1 MDTGP
6 CRSDAA
12 TCYLRYV
19 VSSRADVPATHTVDC
34 LGVPVAQTNVASMT
48 SWVFEAASERSAR
61 TVFFANAHTL
71 NVASR
76 DGEFRHILQTSDLV
90 LNDGI
95 GLNVY
100 ARLAGTAF
108 EENMNGTDLL
118 PSIFAAAAERDK
130 QLTVFLFGA
139 KPGHAEKAART
150 IEQRFP
156 TTKVVGVQSGYD
168 HSGVIEAIRAVS
180 PDLLLVG
187 MGNPLQEKW
196 ITAHQSELNAGV
208 VFGIGALIDF
218 LSGEIVRAPRLVRAL
233 RIEWIFRL
241 AQEPRRLASRYLKG
255 NPLFLV
261 RAIAHIRRVKRS
273 GALLTPPLRLAD
285 RDTPTSGSEK

>member
-1 MDTGP
+1 
-6 CRSDAA
+6 
-12 TCYLRYV
+12 
-19 VSSRADVPATHTVDC
+19 
-34 LGVPVAQTNVASMT
+34 MT
-48 SWVFEAASERSAR
+48 SWVFEAARERSAR

-76 DGEFRHILQTSDLV
+76 DRDFRHVLHSADLV

-95 GLNVY
+95 GLSVY
-100 ARLAGTAF
+100 ARMAGTAF
-108 EENMNGTDLL
+108 EDNMNGTDLL

-130 QLTVFLFGA
+130 PLTVFLFGA

-150 IEQRFP
+150 IERRFP

-168 HSGVIEAIRAVS
+168 HAGVVEAIRQAS

-196 ITAHQSELNAGV
+196 ITAHQAELNAGV

-218 LSGEIVRAPRLVRAL
+218 LSGEIVRAPRVVRAL
-233 RIEWIFRL
+233 RVEWVFRM

-255 NPLFLV
+255 NPLFLA
-261 RAIAHIRRVKRS
+261 RSYAHIRKAKRS
-273 GALLTPPLRLAD
+273 GAVLTPSLRRAD
-285 RDTPTSGSEK
+285 KDISSNDIPTLGSEQ

>member
-1 MDTGP
+1 
-6 CRSDAA
+6 
-12 TCYLRYV
+12 V

-34 LGVPVAQTNVASMT
+34 LGVPVAQTNVASLT
-48 SWVFEAASERSAR
+48 TWVFDVARERAAR

-76 DGEFRHILQTSDLV
+76 DSEFRRVLQSSDVV

-95 GLNVY
+95 GLAVY
-100 ARLAGTAF
+100 ARLAGTTF

-118 PSIFAAAAERDK
+118 PSIFAAAADRHEP
-130 QLTVFLFGA
+130 LSVFLFGA
-139 KPGHAEKAART
+139 KPGHAEKAAQA
-150 IEQRFP
+150 IEKQYP

-168 HSGVIEAIRAVS
+168 HGGVIEAIRSAS

-196 ITAHQSELNAGV
+196 ISQHQAQLNAGV

-241 AQEPRRLASRYLKG
+241 GQEPRRLASRYLKG
-255 NPLFLV
+255 NPLFLL
-261 RAIAHIRRVKRS
+261 RSIAHIRKAKRS
-273 GALLTPPLRLAD
+273 GSLLTPCPRAADKDPLHES
-285 RDTPTSGSEK
+285 PTLGSEK